1 MKIRKRWIGAA
12 AVLALLVS
20 AVAIAQVTLVT
31 SEWSSGNLVF
41 KKVSDGSTLFTFNA
55 SGINFAAPGNL
66 LIGGTALTPT
76 AAELN
81 EYLITIH
88 DVDVCDTT
96 SVYAVLPHAG
106 TLNSAAVVP
115 HGTIDSQTV
124 LKLYLG
130 AVDTTYL
137 TEVSGAT
144 LTMTASAPAGRIFT
158 NGAVTGGSTVTA
170 NSGVRVGSDGT
181 CTSAIVGTVTIG
193 VTR

>member
-41 KKVSDGSTLFTFNA
+41 KKVSDGSTLFTFNT

-106 TLNSAAVVP
+106 TLNSALDRLSHLGHLDVQPLAHLGPPVVQVDRAV
-115 HGTIDSQTV
+115 
-124 LKLYLG
+124 
-130 AVDTTYL
+130 
-137 TEVSGAT
+137 
-144 LTMTASAPAGRIFT
+144 GRNIHI
-158 NGAVTGGSTVTA
+158 GCS
-170 NSGVRVGSDGT
+170 VGS
-181 CTSAIVGTVTIG
+181 SHKV
-193 VTR
+193 